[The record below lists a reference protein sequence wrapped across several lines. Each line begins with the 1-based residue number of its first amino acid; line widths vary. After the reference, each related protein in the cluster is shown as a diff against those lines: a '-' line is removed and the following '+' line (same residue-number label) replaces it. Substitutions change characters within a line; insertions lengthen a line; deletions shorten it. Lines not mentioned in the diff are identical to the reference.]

1 LKSASDDMIR
11 ARVLR
16 SGDGSHKYSKLAKD
30 DAEKALDNNNLTIK
44 KDHDWFWGWVRMIYT
59 S

>member
-1 LKSASDDMIR
+1 MIR

-30 DAEKALDNNNLTIK
+30 DAEKALDNNNLTTK